1 MKILYILQEFPFP
14 PDNGIRWKIYN
25 LLNYMETK
33 HECHIISFGVSNEL
47 ERAKDWCSSLPGLK
61 VLDIFPQPFNLK
73 QRINQVWEII
83 KGNPPSLG
91 RWKSQ
96 EFVNA
101 ICRAFKENSY
111 DVVHLD
117 MINMAQYWSFLQNIP
132 TVLSVN
138 DAISMRYWRVANTT
152 NNILKK
158 IALTFSAKRI
168 DTFEFK
174 IYPKFT
180 SIHVVSEIDAGYL
193 LSKNLNLKIK
203 VIKLSVDPKFLE
215 IPIYKANNNVFKK
228 DFPIIF
234 TSGTLNNSYM
244 AEPLVDFIRTGFR
257 QIRIIF
263 PNIQFIIVSRKTPKN
278 IANFL
283 INEPGIQFFPWVED
297 YMQTLKV
304 SDIVIF
310 FDKAGSGIKT
320 RVLQA
325 LAGGKAVVGTP
336 IVFEGIKVTN
346 MVNSYIYKSLDE
358 ATNAV
363 LLLLRDQN
371 LRLQLGCSAR
381 DLVQCYYT
389 QEVIGKQWE
398 KVYRQAIISYAT
410 KNSSK

>member
-14 PDNGIRWKIYN
+14 PNNGIRWKIYN
-25 LLNYMETK
+25 LLNYMAKK
-33 HECHIISFGVSNEL
+33 HECHIISFGMPNEL
-47 ERAKDWCSSLPGLK
+47 ERAEDWCSSLPGLK

-73 QRINQVWEII
+73 QRINQVLEIV
-83 KGNPPSLG
+83 KGSPPSLG

-96 EFVNA
+96 EFANA
-101 ICRAFKENSY
+101 ICRALQENSY
-111 DVVHLD
+111 DAVHLD
-117 MINMAQYWSFLQNIP
+117 MINMAQYWPILQNIP

-138 DAISMRYWRVANTT
+138 DAVSMRYWRVANTT

-193 LSKNLNLKIK
+193 LSKNSNLKIK

-228 DFPIIF
+228 DYPIIF

-297 YMQTLKV
+297 YMKLLK
-304 SDIVIF
+304 SADIALF
-310 FDKAGSGIKT
+310 LDKSGSGIKT
-320 RVLQA
+320 RVLQS
-325 LAGGKAVVGTP
+325 LAASKAVIGTP
-336 IVFEGIKVTN
+336 IAFEGLKITN
-346 MVNSYIYKSLDE
+346 KANAYVCHTIGE
-358 ATNAV
+358 ATKAV
-363 LLLLRDQN
+363 LLLLKDCN
-371 LRLQLGCSAR
+371 LRNRVGCAAKE
-381 DLVQCYYT
+381 LVQSYYT

-398 KVYRQAIISYAT
+398 ILYQQAIEKYRS
-410 KNSSK
+410 NFSG